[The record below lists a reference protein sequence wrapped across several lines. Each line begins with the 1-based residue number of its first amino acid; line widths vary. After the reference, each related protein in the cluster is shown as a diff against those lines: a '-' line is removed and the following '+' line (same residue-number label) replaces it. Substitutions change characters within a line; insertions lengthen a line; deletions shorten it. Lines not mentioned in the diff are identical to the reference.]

1 MKKLYILP
9 LLILTILFIFP
20 LQATSAMLDGRCW
33 TEEECVSARVG
44 AFDMPEKEA
53 LEGFYDKPDAV
64 ALCGTYM
71 EGTKAKSRGFCL
83 PVGKTVTKISFGG
96 KTTFNDMGEFIQD
109 MYKYGL
115 QLAGVLAVLMII
127 IAGFQWTVS
136 GGNAST
142 IESAKK
148 RIGGAIVGLMI
159 AILSYT
165 ILNTIN
171 PRTINLRLPEI
182 WMVNPSSLS
191 ANYCSDLEKPTTFA
205 LFKKDSEKKTDGEK
219 SSIFDAAASR
229 FGFDL
234 DITKTECGSVFF
246 PKEAS
251 GRTCLGTAC
260 NPNKVCVYPDTTYS
274 KANQRRCISA
284 TIAGNIEGVA
294 NIIGS
299 KGDLAAGTDTV
310 DRLQL
315 MAMCD
320 NGTVHMVKGTVPVE
334 STKNG
339 VMVYTIPKGVNLN
352 ACTGNGTL
360 IGFYLGLEVND
371 DRDLIAINASLNIA
385 ESDDWHAFG
394 KNNKDGHECSTNLA
408 ALGFKI
414 AYDKTPACSDLNRA
428 VAECSCAT
436 LSIKKTIQ
444 LLKEE
449 DEFKDRLITK
459 KELEEGFHCDIK
471 IARSVFP
478 RLDNHSFGWFDN
490 TWNDMSDCREH
501 Q

>member
-251 GRTCLGTAC
+251 GRTCLG
-260 NPNKVCVYPDTTYS
+260 
-274 KANQRRCISA
+274 
-284 TIAGNIEGVA
+284 
-294 NIIGS
+294 
-299 KGDLAAGTDTV
+299 
-310 DRLQL
+310 
-315 MAMCD
+315 
-320 NGTVHMVKGTVPVE
+320 
-334 STKNG
+334 
-339 VMVYTIPKGVNLN
+339 
-352 ACTGNGTL
+352 
-360 IGFYLGLEVND
+360 
-371 DRDLIAINASLNIA
+371 
-385 ESDDWHAFG
+385 
-394 KNNKDGHECSTNLA
+394 
-408 ALGFKI
+408 
-414 AYDKTPACSDLNRA
+414 
-428 VAECSCAT
+428 
-436 LSIKKTIQ
+436 
-444 LLKEE
+444 
-449 DEFKDRLITK
+449 
-459 KELEEGFHCDIK
+459 
-471 IARSVFP
+471 
-478 RLDNHSFGWFDN
+478 
-490 TWNDMSDCREH
+490 
-501 Q
+501 